1 MARKYSKETLE
12 KAVQESVSFRSLM
25 SHLGISITGSSHT
38 WLKKRVIEYGIDFS
52 HFGTMKNGKSKGRKS
67 ADDILVVIPD
77 NIFSREARKMLIR
90 AMHEKGIEYKCHMD
104 GCENPNPTWRG
115 EVLNLDIDHIDGNWR
130 NCTLENLR
138 FLCPN
143 CHSQTPSNSRSRS
156 SVDGKPV
163 GGHKK
168 RSVPC
173 PKCSNQMYYK
183 SMICNACRQNRS
195 RNLLPKSE
203 VKTNYPPLKELV
215 KRLSENS
222 YLAVAKEIGV
232 SDNAVRKHLKRNGY
246 DPKTLQKI

>member
-1 MARKYSKETLE
+1 MVARKYTREVLE
-12 KAVQESVSFRSLM
+12 IAVAESVSFRSLL
-25 SHLGISITGSSHT
+25 SKLGVNNSGSSHT
-38 WLKKRVIEYGIDFS
+38 WIKQRVIEYEIDFS
-52 HFGTMKNGKSKGRKS
+52 HFGMNRYSGPKGTRS
-67 ADDILVVIPD
+67 NQDILILIPD
-77 NIFSREARKMLIR
+77 SEHSRMPRKFLIR
-90 AMHEKGIEYKCHMD
+90 AMLENEMEYKCHMD

-163 GGHKK
+163 GGYKK
-168 RSVPC
+168 KTLPC
-173 PKCSNQMYYK
+173 PECAEPMFYK
-183 SMICNACRQNRS
+183 SSQCNDCRYKAPRQ
-195 RNLLPKSE
+195 PT
-203 VKTNYPPLKELV
+203 TNYPPLEELV
-215 KRLSENS
+215 ERLSENS
-222 YLAVAKEIGV
+222 YLAVSKEIGV